1 MHLPCDNLLLAE
13 RNKEAMIYL
22 MEYKLPGE
30 QNAE

>member
-13 RNKEAMIYL
+13 RHKEAMIYL
-22 MEYKLPGE
+22 TEYKLPGE